1 VLEII
6 FTLFTLKLP
15 WDEEVPLMP
24 VPVVAE
30 PCPAPALPETLPAV
44 LPAPVVPLAELVVFP
59 VPIPLL
65 ELELLVELPLRS
77 EPVIRT

>member
-15 WDEEVPLMP
+15 WVEVPLMP

-30 PCPAPALPETLPAV
+30 LCPAPALPAV
-44 LPAPVVPLAELVVFP
+44 LPAPVVPLAELLVFP